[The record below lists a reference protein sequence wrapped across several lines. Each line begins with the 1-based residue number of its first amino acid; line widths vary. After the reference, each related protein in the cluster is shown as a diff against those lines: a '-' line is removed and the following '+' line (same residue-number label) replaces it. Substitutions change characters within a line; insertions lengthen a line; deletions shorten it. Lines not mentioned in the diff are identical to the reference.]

1 MSNINDLR
9 GDNSPEAKAIIELYD
24 AAVKQEKIA
33 RRGDSDLAFEYWGAV
48 TFTLGKVANRIIKER
63 EKS

>member
-9 GDNSPEAKAIIELYD
+9 GDNSPEAKVIIELYD
-24 AAVKQEKIA
+24 DAIKQDEIA
-33 RRGDSDLAFEYWGAV
+33 HRGDSDLAFEYWGAV
-48 TFTLGKVANRIIKER
+48 IFTLKKVAYRIIKER